1 MIVLLSVVLS
11 RTVVQMM
18 SDVPTTFAGRS
29 HHQSQN
35 SPIPGIAPYLGLL
48 LHYFFFL
55 LFIISNKEIHC
66 RSNLENY
73 KNFSTDN

>member
-48 LHYFFFL
+48 LHYFF
-55 LFIISNKEIHC
+55 LFTITKQN
-66 RSNLENY
+66 
-73 KNFSTDN
+73 